1 MEKKSF
7 YEQLSLNPAHGARRF
22 SGLGILNTDKEIL
35 KYINEDAGLDQNK
48 KRKLY
53 SMLSSPEAMDY
64 LLTGAAGAYIAHA
77 LASYTNMSKT
87 SRILLSLAG
96 YGIGNIIYNALVER
110 KFTSYDPNTAVATIK
125 I

>member
-7 YEQLSLNPAHGARRF
+7 YEHLSLNPAHGARRF

-48 KRKLY
+48 KQRLY
-53 SMLSSPEAMDY
+53 TMLNSPEAMDH
-64 LLTGAAGAYIAHA
+64 LLVGAAGAYIAHA
-77 LASYTNMSKT
+77 ISSYTKMSKPA
-87 SRILLSLAG
+87 RILLSLAG

-110 KFTSYDPNTAVATIK
+110 KFTSYDPTTAVATIK